1 MNCRIPIFEPPAD
14 RRSVCA
20 CRLHAHSGRAGQSK
34 DLGFTLVELMVTLT
48 VLGILLSLA
57 APSFTTL
64 VANNRIATET
74 NELIGALSLARA
86 EAIRRAQ
93 PVTVRSSD
101 SNDYAKGWSV
111 FPDADASGSAASATD
126 ATDGLPLRVTA
137 AFSGS
142 TSIARVTR
150 SAAPAPFTY
159 SATSASDRM
168 YVTFTSRGAIN
179 TTASAFFRVCD
190 PRQPSIKGRIVQ
202 INAVGKVSL
211 DSSSA
216 ACS

>member
-1 MNCRIPIFEPPAD
+1 MNCRMPLFEKPAD
-14 RRSVCA
+14 RRSVYA
-20 CRLHAHSGRAGQSK
+20 CRLHVRSRCAAQGKA
-34 DLGFTLVELMVTLT
+34 LGFTLIELMVTLT
-48 VLGILLSLA
+48 VLGVLLSLA
-57 APSFTTL
+57 APSFTAI
-64 VANNRIATET
+64 VASNRIATET
-74 NELIGALSLARA
+74 NELIGTLNLARA

-93 PVTVRSSD
+93 PVTVRSSN

-111 FPDADASGSAASATD
+111 FPDADADGSAASATD
-126 ATDGLPLRVTA
+126 AADGLPLRVTN
-137 AFSGS
+137 AFTGT
-142 TSIARVTR
+142 TSIVRVTR

-159 SATSASDRM
+159 STTSASDRM

-190 PRQPSIKGRIVQ
+190 PRQSSMKGRIVQ
-202 INAVGKVSL
+202 VNAVGKVTL

>member
-1 MNCRIPIFEPPAD
+1 MPIFEQPAEW
-14 RRSVCA
+14 RNIYV
-20 CRLHAHSGRAGQSK
+20 CRLRAHSRCAVKGK

-57 APSFTTL
+57 APSFTAL

-74 NELIGALSLARA
+74 NELIGALNLARA

-93 PVTVRSSD
+93 PVTVRSSN

-111 FPDADASGSAASATD
+111 FPDADADGSAASATD
-126 ATDGLPLRVTA
+126 ETDGLPLRVTS
-137 AFSGS
+137 AFTGT

-159 SATSASDRM
+159 STTSASDRM
-168 YVTFTSRGAIN
+168 YVTFTPRGAIN
-179 TTASAFFRVCD
+179 TTVSAFFRVCD
-190 PRQPSIKGRIVQ
+190 PRQSSMKGRIVQ
-202 INAVGKVSL
+202 VNAVGKVTL
-211 DSSSA
+211 DSTSA